1 MPVVRVSIQAEAD
14 IDSIAEYTKDTW
26 GEIQADSYLMKLE
39 DGFELL
45 ARNPL
50 IGRSCDQIRRGLRR
64 YEIEKHVA
72 FYVPLRDGIRIVR
85 VLHQRMLPAPSR
97 FEA

>member
-1 MPVVRVSIQAEAD
+1 MPVVRVSTQAEAD

-64 YEIEKHVA
+64 YEIENHVA
-72 FYVPLRDGIRIVR
+72 FYVPLRNGVLIVR
-85 VLHQRMLPAPSR
+85 VLHQRMLPVKSR